1 MRSISNE
8 VITLDSQEV
17 ADWTDLCRKLRVMNI
32 PKDSSTAGEVVELG
46 TRDRDIGTLRRDL
59 NKIRERVEEVAE
71 LRVLNEK
78 GLGSR
83 EA

>member
-8 VITLDSQEV
+8 VVALDSKEED
-17 ADWTDLCRKLRVMNI
+17 DWTDHCRKLRVMNI
-32 PKDSSTAGEVVELG
+32 PKDSSTTGEVVEVG
-46 TRDRDIGTLRRDL
+46 TRDCDIGTLRRDL
-59 NKIRERVEEVAE
+59 NKIGERVEEVAE